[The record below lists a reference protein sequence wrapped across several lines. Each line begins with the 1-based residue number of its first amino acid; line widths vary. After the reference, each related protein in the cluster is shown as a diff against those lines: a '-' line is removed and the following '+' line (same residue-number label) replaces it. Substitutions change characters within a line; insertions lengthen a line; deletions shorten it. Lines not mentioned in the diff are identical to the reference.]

1 VANTYACEPAQAND
15 TRPQGDCAA
24 GYVSVNPTVVVFSAD
39 VPDVSAL
46 TAVFLAAFCLSF
58 LGPHAVALFT
68 GAALRI
74 VKSLAE

>member
-1 VANTYACEPAQAND
+1 
-15 TRPQGDCAA
+15 
-24 GYVSVNPTVVVFSAD
+24 
-39 VPDVSAL
+39 VPDASAL